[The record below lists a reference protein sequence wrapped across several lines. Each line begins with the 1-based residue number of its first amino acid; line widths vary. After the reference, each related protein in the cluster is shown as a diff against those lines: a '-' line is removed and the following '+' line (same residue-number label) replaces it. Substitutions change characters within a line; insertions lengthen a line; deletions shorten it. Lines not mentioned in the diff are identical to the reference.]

1 VKLRSRVLETANDL
15 LRPLGVRLQ
24 RTNATGRSFADF
36 FRHLKSLGITF
47 ETVIDVG
54 VATGTPEIYQAFPDA
69 SYVLVEPLAE
79 FEAVLKALQQRLKA
93 QYFIAAAGS
102 VNAETTINVHGDLS
116 GSSLLKQA
124 EGAVLDGAPRT
135 IPVRRLDGL
144 LPADITQPCL
154 LKIDTQGTELDV
166 VEGLGTRIDSVDVML
181 IETSLLPFRE
191 GTAQFFDVVAGL
203 KARGFVVYDVIGGHC
218 RALDNALAQV
228 DLVLIPENHRLR
240 RDARF
245 FSDAQLHE
253 YLGAAPQKRP
263 PT

>member
-36 FRHLKSLGITF
+36 FRHLKSLGISF

-79 FEAVLKALQQRLKA
+79 FEAVLKQLQQRLKA
-93 QYFIAAAGS
+93 QYFIAAAGA
-102 VNAETTINVHGDLS
+102 VDGETTINVHGDLS

-124 EGAVLDGAPRT
+124 EGPVFDGAPRT

-144 LPADITQPCL
+144 LPADVARPCL

-166 VEGLGTRIDSVDVML
+166 VEGLGARIDAVDVML

-203 KARGFVVYDVIGGHC
+203 KSRGFVVYDVIGGHC

-228 DLVLIPENHRLR
+228 DLVLIPEHHPLR
-240 RDARF
+240 QDARF
-245 FSDAQLHE
+245 FSDTQLHE
-253 YLGAAPQKRP
+253 YMGAAPRKRRP
-263 PT
+263 V

>member
-1 VKLRSRVLETANDL
+1 MKLRSRVLETANDL
-15 LRPLGVRLQ
+15 LRPLGLRLQ

-36 FRHLKSLGITF
+36 FTHLKSLGMTF

-54 VATGTPEIYQAFPDA
+54 VATGTPEIYRAFPNA
-69 SYVLVEPLAE
+69 TYFLVEPLTE
-79 FEAVLKALQQRLKA
+79 FEGVLKELQQTLSA
-93 QYFIAAAGS
+93 HYFAAAAGA
-102 VNAETTINVHGDLS
+102 VNGETTINVHGHLS
-116 GSSLLKQA
+116 GSSLLRQA
-124 EGAVLDGAPRT
+124 EGPLLDGAPRI

-144 LPADITQPCL
+144 LPADVVQPCL
-154 LKIDTQGTELDV
+154 LKIDTQGTELEV
-166 VEGLGTRIDSVDVML
+166 VEGLGTRIDSIDVML

-191 GTAQFFDVVAGL
+191 GTAQLFDVVADL

-240 RDARF
+240 QDARF

-253 YLGAAPQKRP
+253 YMAAAPRKRRAL
-263 PT
+263 